1 MVYSLGAA
9 LYVNAKKPKINQKNY
24 YLGPHKSKDID
35 EMMLKYRIK
44 AYKPKNISQIV
55 ATKLAEK
62 KIVARY
68 SGSSEY
74 GPRALGNRSILFHAG
89 DPKVN
94 KFLNKKS
101 RTEFM
106 PFAPVTIID
115 DIEKSYVIPKN
126 TDIFESMKYMT
137 ITVNC
142 TKYMKKYCP
151 AVVHIDGT
159 ARPQIISNDQNSAYY
174 KVQKL

>member
-1 MVYSLGAA
+1 
-9 LYVNAKKPKINQKNY
+9 
-24 YLGPHKSKDID
+24 
-35 EMMLKYRIK
+35 
-44 AYKPKNISQIV
+44 
-55 ATKLAEK
+55 
-62 KIVARY
+62 
-68 SGSSEY
+68 
-74 GPRALGNRSILFHAG
+74 
-89 DPKVN
+89 
-94 KFLNKKS
+94 
-101 RTEFM
+101 M

-174 KVQKL
+174 KVLKTIRRLLELAL

>member
-1 MVYSLGAA
+1 
-9 LYVNAKKPKINQKNY
+9 
-24 YLGPHKSKDID
+24 
-35 EMMLKYRIK
+35 
-44 AYKPKNISQIV
+44 
-55 ATKLAEK
+55 
-62 KIVARY
+62 
-68 SGSSEY
+68 
-74 GPRALGNRSILFHAG
+74 
-89 DPKVN
+89 
-94 KFLNKKS
+94 
-101 RTEFM
+101 M

-126 TDIFESMKYMT
+126 TDIIESMKYMT

-174 KVQKL
+174 RVLKNYKKITGIGTLINTSFNIHEEPIVETPKDAIRAFILSDLDFLILGDYFIDKKDLTHIQGSLI